1 VAKPDQKRFGAFH
14 FLPLVSGPNLCAQL
28 DLRLGFTTTSI
39 CGAVHRLASR
49 LRSEKLRDF
58 VETQSSRM
66 WEEQMDAASRIQLEK
81 QLRDARAE
89 EIETRIRAHK
99 LKVEQIRTVSRRRG
113 TLGLAPQKM
122 PLDFLAL
129 GDSWFEYP
137 LTDDGLLTT
146 SNQAIVGEAG
156 TQLQSMGNPPPT
168 ILSYALHGQSTE
180 AMLTYERQQS
190 ILSALTDPNTTQW
203 NNGTTADG
211 ILVSA
216 GGDDIA
222 GDQFAIY
229 LDYHGKG
236 LDDARFQGLLAS
248 VRASYM
254 DLFALRDIAAADL
267 HIDPKQIPIFGHCYD
282 YAVPNGKPAG
292 WPIPLSGPWLLPS
305 LNFSGYDYNQGLQI
319 ITAAIDGFRQLLVDL
334 GSDKITLPGRVTNN
348 FILIDTIR
356 TLTRD
361 NSRPNGWANELH
373 PYTEGF
379 TSLAGRFL
387 AALQAHFPGKI

>member
-1 VAKPDQKRFGAFH
+1 
-14 FLPLVSGPNLCAQL
+14 
-28 DLRLGFTTTSI
+28 
-39 CGAVHRLASR
+39 
-49 LRSEKLRDF
+49 
-58 VETQSSRM
+58 
-66 WEEQMDAASRIQLEK
+66 
-81 QLRDARAE
+81 
-89 EIETRIRAHK
+89 
-99 LKVEQIRTVSRRRG
+99 
-113 TLGLAPQKM
+113 
-122 PLDFLAL
+122 
-129 GDSWFEYP
+129 
-137 LTDDGLLTT
+137 
-146 SNQAIVGEAG
+146 
-156 TQLQSMGNPPPT
+156 
-168 ILSYALHGQSTE
+168 
-180 AMLTYERQQS
+180 
-190 ILSALTDPNTTQW
+190 
-203 NNGTTADG
+203 
-211 ILVSA
+211 
-216 GGDDIA
+216 
-222 GDQFAIY
+222 
-229 LDYHGKG
+229 
-236 LDDARFQGLLAS
+236 
-248 VRASYM
+248 M

-334 GSDKITLPGRVTNN
+334 ASDKITLPGRVTNN